1 MIESLDVLGNAISK
15 HDQNNQITVI
25 DTFNKNN
32 KYEIL
37 KITLMKMRLLIKKK
51 IWYLFAIKIIDT
63 QVARRGRQ
71 YYCNPILTLPL
82 VLMTIYK
89 KNYVVL

>member
-37 KITLMKMRLLIKKK
+37 KITSNNKLLRHICS
-51 IWYLFAIKIIDT
+51 F
-63 QVARRGRQ
+63 RM
-71 YYCNPILTLPL
+71 ILTPKYFH
-82 VLMTIYK
+82 MFCSET
-89 KNYVVL
+89 